1 MRAEEVGLGSP
12 NPGVRDEQVSR
23 AEMKRRKDE
32 AEHRGEDRGE
42 AGES

>member
-1 MRAEEVGLGSP
+1 MLAAEFSSY
-12 NPGVRDEQVSR
+12 PGVRDEQVSR

>member
-1 MRAEEVGLGSP
+1 MLAAEFSSY
-12 NPGVRDEQVSR
+12 PGVRDEQVSR
-23 AEMKRRKDE
+23 TELKRRKDE